1 MEITEMEKNATRFLD
16 LALRTFALVMSVGAV
31 ALLIVEAISMENA
44 VVMLGI
50 AVTALVLERLTE
62 K

>member
-1 MEITEMEKNATRFLD
+1 MEIIEMEKNATRFLD
-16 LALRTFALVMSVGAV
+16 LALRTFALVMSVGSV